1 MDCEK
6 FDEHVIDAL
15 YEELDELTAAALKRH
30 TDGCAR
36 CSAISSGLRSA
47 RDGAVLPL
55 EEPSS
60 DLEARILEAE
70 RTAQKHAPWPRKL
83 MRAAAWAG
91 SHAMRPQL
99 AMAAL
104 FMLVVGSSLL
114 LLRARPGTV
123 GAPVQITERGEPAPA
138 ATAAPESISGAR
150 RFGGKDQGQTEQ
162 KGEASLEAKPQ
173 APADLEK
180 NEHARPSDATLSTP
194 PAAPAAAEAMATPSL
209 AATADPGGKLSEE
222 PGTGSTPQQVLSWAR
237 DGRVSG
243 GCSVAVGRYDT
254 VAKRFP
260 STPEAETA
268 SREAS
273 ECQREVA
280 VAPPA
285 PKMAAK
291 AKPAKPAPA
300 KPAASVDGPKP

>member
-36 CSAISSGLRSA
+36 CSAILSGLRSA

-55 EEPSS
+55 EEPSA

-138 ATAAPESISGAR
+138 ATAMPESISGAR
-150 RFGGKDQGQTEQ
+150 RLGGKDQGAATEQ
-162 KGEASLEAKPQ
+162 KGEGSVDAKPQ

-180 NEHARPSDATLSTP
+180 NERSSDATLAIP
-194 PAAPAAAEAMATPSL
+194 PAAPAAAEAMAAPT
-209 AATADPGGKLSEE
+209 AASTAAPGGKMAEE
-222 PGTGSTPQQVLSWAR
+222 PGTGSTPQQALSWAR
-237 DGRVSG
+237 EGRASG
-243 GCSVAVGRYDT
+243 GCSIAVGRYDT
-254 VAKRFP
+254 VAKQFP

-280 VAPPA
+280 LAPPA
-285 PKMAAK
+285 PKPAAK
-291 AKPAKPAPA
+291 VELAKPAPA
-300 KPAASVDGPKP
+300 KPAASAGGPPKP